1 MDELFFKILTEKHKD
16 LVETIK
22 NKKFFLLVPPAKSI
36 MQNYLTK
43 NFYESHLFFQ
53 SEFDEKNY
61 VDLHGKVLEL
71 NNNTFHTFIG
81 LFSFI

>member
-1 MDELFFKILTEKHKD
+1 MDELFFKILTEKHKE

-36 MQNYLTK
+36 MQNYLTRY
-43 NFYESHLFFQ
+43 FYESHLFFQ
-53 SEFDEKNY
+53 CEFEEKNY

-71 NNNTFHTFIG
+71 NNNTFSTYMG
-81 LFSFI
+81 KNKLK